1 VSAGGRVALEVA
13 RRDAEAL
20 LTISDD
26 GPGIPCAERSRA
38 FERFYR
44 IPGSAVGGSGLGLSI
59 VGRIVELLGGEIE
72 LAAPAT
78 GTGLVVT
85 VTLPFTSAQTPAR
98 SAA

>member
-1 VSAGGRVALEVA
+1 VSP
-13 RRDAEAL
+13 RDRCAV

-26 GPGIPCAERSRA
+26 GPGIPRAERVRA

-44 IPGSAVGGSGLGLSI
+44 VPGSAAGGSGLGLSI
-59 VGRIVELLGGEIE
+59 VGRIVELMGGQIE
-72 LAAPAT
+72 LSAPTA

-85 VTLPFTSAQTPAR
+85 VTLPFTSAHAHTR

>member
-1 VSAGGRVALEVA
+1 VV
-13 RRDAEAL
+13 

-26 GPGIPCAERSRA
+26 GPGIPHAERARA

-44 IPGSAVGGSGLGLSI
+44 VPGSAAGGSGLGLSI
-59 VGRIVELLGGEIE
+59 VGRIVELIGGHIE
-72 LAAPAT
+72 LSAPNA

-85 VTLPFTSAQTPAR
+85 ITLPITSTHAHAR